1 MADNLNYADILSQL
15 NIVSN
20 YQSAITETLYDWD
33 SEIKQIAKSLKAI
46 SENGGI
52 SQSAARDGN
61 FSDRRVFGNRG
72 SFGRDY
78 DDRFHDR
85 GFGDRKGRSN
95 RREYKDF
102 SDELEI
108 GRAHV

>member
-61 FSDRRVFGNRG
+61 FSDRRVFGKSR
-72 SFGRDY
+72 
-78 DDRFHDR
+78 
-85 GFGDRKGRSN
+85 
-95 RREYKDF
+95 
-102 SDELEI
+102 L
-108 GRAHV
+108 